1 MIQAIQIDNE
11 LRGIVEA
18 VKHCAEN
25 GQRILPIG
33 NKTKPHL
40 ASVIR
45 DDVQRFS
52 MSSWSGVIEYQ
63 PFEFTV
69 TAKSGTR
76 ISELKRLLE
85 AEGQFLPFDP
95 LFVRGGATLGGTI
108 ATGVSGPGRLLFG
121 GLRDFVLGV
130 QFIDGLG
137 RLVRGGGKVVK
148 NAAGFDLP
156 KLMVGSLGRLGV
168 LTEITMKVFPAP
180 TGYRTLKLNCSSL
193 QVALNHISSL
203 MLLPI
208 DIVAI
213 ELDGESNLYLRIA
226 GNEATTATLSKRIRE
241 HLGLSE
247 GEEWL
252 GEEEMQWW
260 SEAAELSWSEGM
272 RYLVRVPLTLRDVE
286 KLDRRLKRIGA
297 VRRYSAAVNA
307 VWIALDSPLAW
318 EELPYLLREAK
329 LWGVVVRGEGNIII
343 GSYDALSF
351 AHRVQRAIDPQN
363 VFVPYQE

>member
-1 MIQAIQIDNE
+1 MIQAIQIDSE
-11 LRGIVEA
+11 LRGIVER
-18 VKHCAEN
+18 VKHCAEH
-25 GQRILPIG
+25 GQKFLPIG

-40 ASVIR
+40 ATVNR
-45 DDVQRFS
+45 DDVQRYS
-52 MSSWSGVIEYQ
+52 MAAWSGVIEYQ
-63 PFEFTV
+63 PFEFTI

-76 ISELKRLLE
+76 ISELKSLLE

-137 RLVRGGGKVVK
+137 HLVRGGGKVVK

-168 LTEITMKVFPAP
+168 LTEITLKVFPAP
-180 TGYRTLKLNCSSL
+180 TGYRTLKLTCSSL
-193 QVALNHISSL
+193 PAALNHISAL

-213 ELDGESNLYLRIA
+213 ELDGEANLYIRIA
-226 GNEATTATLSKRIRE
+226 GNEETTSTLAKRIRD
-241 HLGLSE
+241 HLGSSG

-252 GEEEMQWW
+252 GEKETQWW
-260 SEAAELSWSEGM
+260 SEAAELAWSDEM
-272 RYLVRVPLTLRDVE
+272 RYLVRVPLTLQDVE
-286 KLDRRLKRIGA
+286 NLDRRLKRIGA
-297 VRRYSAAVNA
+297 VRRYSAAANA
-307 VWIALDSPLAW
+307 VWIALDSSLAW
-318 EELPYLLREAK
+318 GELPYLLQEAK
-329 LWGVVVRGEGNIII
+329 LRGVVVRGEGNIII

-351 AHRVQRAIDPQN
+351 AQRIQRAIDPQN
-363 VFVPYQE
+363 VFVPYQ